1 MAAPR
6 GVPHAGRTHAK
17 KARALVP
24 TQARTLNH
32 SLLSFLSLPASVLRA
47 YKASSRRSVGGGGV
61 GGENMPPSP
70 FVAKAVEATAAGPPP
85 PPAAAP
91 PRRLQPANP
100 FLRSAPPPPPPASVS
115 ASAAAA
121 AASAAAAVDVAEAR
135 RTAAAVALAAAA
147 AGANCA
153 GGGGAQ
159 PRRPSFIG
167 RVLLPPAAE
176 DAPAAPVPAPV
187 PTAVPSPAPFAA
199 AVAAPSALRPRP
211 GRLAAL
217 RGAAAA
223 SPPPH
228 PPPPGRKRKAPPP
241 RQAPGTGEEEGG
253 QAARPAQ
260 ACRPRPRRVA
270 AAPAAA
276 AAAASPPPCTPP
288 PPPDTVPDSPEGP
301 PPPVADA
308 GPGPGP
314 SSDAAAAAPP
324 VSRLAPRPTAAAA
337 AAAEAAAFMGVAKPP
352 KAQRGKRAAAA
363 STGGVGPGGGNFVRI
378 NMKGGTKKPYHSSR
392 SAAAAAR
399 GRRRGGGRGG
409 GGSRFGGPTLLPQA
423 GDGADFLDGARGPR
437 AGQSGRCFKCGGSG
451 HWAKDCGGLLA
462 DGTAADEVAAGE
474 AAAAAA
480 REAGGDPAA
489 AAAAAAAAARPPPPP
504 SLVDTLPPAPA
515 PLDDPTDA
523 SAVEAAVSAAHG
535 GRIAAFRGRQAE
547 VVGALMAGRSVLAVL
562 PTGAG
567 KSLCYTAAALA
578 RAGTVLVVTPLLAL
592 ARDQL
597 AHLPPGLPAAALDG
611 AMPRPAARGVLA
623 ALASGALRVLFVAP
637 ERLASPSFLAA
648 IARMPRAAEGQEP
661 SSSLPRN
668 PLPLVCVDEAHCL
681 DEWGHTFRPAYF
693 RLGRILRERLRPA
706 AVLALTATATVR
718 TRAAIAGALG
728 IPYPDGAIVDAGVR
742 PNLRL
747 AAVTSSGGVDGGG
760 ARNALLRLLRP
771 GGALAGC
778 RRAIVYVPFQAA
790 AESLAGGLSAA
801 GVAAVCYHAGRAHAA
816 REAAHAAF
824 VAGAARVLVAT
835 VAYGM
840 GVDVPGVDAV
850 LHAALPRSVEEYVQQ
865 VGRGGRDCS
874 PPAAAAGRPGAGRPA
889 AGGPGAPDAPPPAR
903 PPPPPEA
910 RCVALV
916 DDADYRRLRSLTEA
930 DGVTPAGVGR
940 LLAAIFGGE
949 AEEGGGEARRRRPER
964 SRRRAAPLPPP
975 PPPLLHPR
983 SRPTTTASWTW
994 PLWPWPWTPRPRWW
1008 RPCWPIL
1015 KTWAAAERAAAPSLN
1030 PRSSP
1035 CTRPSARAS
1044 GSPSTGPPR
1053 KRSPPPTPSCP
1064 PSWTPRV
1071 SPDGGC
1077 TRGRRRPW
1085 RPPWGARLRT
1095 RCRLWR
1101 GWPPGASAAWT
1112 RTRGRAGPPLAA
1124 PLSA

>member
-1 MAAPR
+1 
-6 GVPHAGRTHAK
+6 
-17 KARALVP
+17 
-24 TQARTLNH
+24 
-32 SLLSFLSLPASVLRA
+32 
-47 YKASSRRSVGGGGV
+47 
-61 GGENMPPSP
+61 
-70 FVAKAVEATAAGPPP
+70 
-85 PPAAAP
+85 
-91 PRRLQPANP
+91 
-100 FLRSAPPPPPPASVS
+100 
-115 ASAAAA
+115 
-121 AASAAAAVDVAEAR
+121 
-135 RTAAAVALAAAA
+135 
-147 AGANCA
+147 
-153 GGGGAQ
+153 
-159 PRRPSFIG
+159 
-167 RVLLPPAAE
+167 
-176 DAPAAPVPAPV
+176 
-187 PTAVPSPAPFAA
+187 
-199 AVAAPSALRPRP
+199 
-211 GRLAAL
+211 
-217 RGAAAA
+217 
-223 SPPPH
+223 
-228 PPPPGRKRKAPPP
+228 
-241 RQAPGTGEEEGG
+241 
-253 QAARPAQ
+253 
-260 ACRPRPRRVA
+260 
-270 AAPAAA
+270 
-276 AAAASPPPCTPP
+276 
-288 PPPDTVPDSPEGP
+288 
-301 PPPVADA
+301 
-308 GPGPGP
+308 
-314 SSDAAAAAPP
+314 
-324 VSRLAPRPTAAAA
+324 
-337 AAAEAAAFMGVAKPP
+337 MGVAKPP

-480 REAGGDPAA
+480 REAKSDPAA

-949 AEEGGGEARRRRPER
+949 AEEEGGGAE
-964 SRRRAAPLPPP
+964 AAPGAVEEEGGSPPAPAPAPPP
-975 PPPLLHPR
+975 PPFPPHHYRVLDLASLALALDAKAEVVETLLAYLEDLGGGGEGGGPLSQPPLLTLHAPVGPR
-983 SRPTTTASWTW
+983 FRVAFYRSAPETLAAADPVVSAILDAAGKPRRGLYSGSTAALAAALGRPPADALSAVAGLAARGECRLDADAGKGGSAFGCTVVCLISRPMNGAALASA
-994 PLWPWPWTPRPRWW
+994 LAARHGRVVDAA
-1008 RPCWPIL
+1008 RARLDASYRAL
-1015 KTWAAAERAAAPSLN
+1015 KGAVVGGEDGGGAAPASPSALPPPFCAAAEGRLRAAITAYFEGGDGGDDAEKGEEGESDRLAGLPLATADRLLAADLRLLLAHARSASAPPSPHPLTPRAAARILHGLGTPGFPAIDWAGCGVWGRYSHLDFASVIAAASDAWAEDRAAGGAPLEAVGGLPS
-1030 PRSSP
+1030 
-1035 CTRPSARAS
+1035 
-1044 GSPSTGPPR
+1044 
-1053 KRSPPPTPSCP
+1053 K
-1064 PSWTPRV
+1064 
-1071 SPDGGC
+1071 
-1077 TRGRRRPW
+1077 RGRGRGGFGGLGGGSGRRA
-1085 RPPWGARLRT
+1085 GG
-1095 RCRLWR
+1095 
-1101 GWPPGASAAWT
+1101 GWPAGGGGGWGGGGG
-1112 RTRGRAGPPLAA
+1112 RGRGFGPGRGGRR
-1124 PLSA
+1124 